1 MIKPRKSDHLRGLSC
16 DCAVIHGH
24 DRGGFARCQRIIL
37 REVCLLSFNEEK
49 AHIGARKAPVEGR
62 EDSIVS
68 YVMETM
74 PTPTHWGVEPTI
86 AKGKGHMCLLRG
98 KIFFYRVNLA
108 PTDRIYVPPEPEE
121 TPPVSPADLDP
132 ADRLLGNDRKRPVF
146 SRENDIDLF
155 ALEEQIQKK
164 LRGKSGSP
172 YEMSEDERLT
182 RINYRSTKE
191 IRRARYDL
199 EKRANRLRFGLIE
212 LTVVTL
218 FLCALELVPAF
229 GLPFPAMF
237 TPDGAPAVYL
247 GISLAG
253 LCFAAAISF
262 RDMAE
267 GLRNLVHRV
276 FNTRTVL
283 TIATA
288 TEIGHILYMLLLSLV
303 FHKSVTNTFAGP
315 VCFAVT
321 IYTANRLMH
330 TLRVARG
337 FGFVAKK
344 GLHSALLS
352 AEDSPVGVDLR
363 LASGSRNAKVCYLV
377 RTRILSGYFKNAC
390 REDSSSLI
398 MARLYPWLLLIAGVT
413 ALIGGIRGVWR
424 GDDFLAVG
432 SSALNAALVTSVP
445 ITGLLCLEIPLSV
458 TTKKLLRKG
467 ALLNGWNAVEK
478 FGDTDAFAVNTTDLF
493 PRGSIRVIKALAVSD
508 MEIEEVTASAASL
521 LMASGGALGEVF
533 GALIRNENRLRD
545 SVDGMFYE
553 NELGMSGFLRE
564 RRVLVG
570 NREMMTTHRVV
581 IAGGGLKRLDEF
593 EAMADKLGQQ
603 VLYVA
608 VNNRLVGV
616 YLLEYKASASVR
628 SALVQIISDG
638 TNLMIYTC
646 DANINVKLIT
656 QVFDLPPRFISI
668 LDNEGSRVYDSVTY
682 AVTDS
687 EEALLA
693 TNGSLKELSSAIR
706 AAVRMKETERLGL
719 LIQSICFVMGFLFVV
734 ILSVI
739 SPYAIDASQV
749 LMMQAV
755 FVIIS
760 LFSVLRAL

>member
-1 MIKPRKSDHLRGLSC
+1 
-16 DCAVIHGH
+16 
-24 DRGGFARCQRIIL
+24 
-37 REVCLLSFNEEK
+37 
-49 AHIGARKAPVEGR
+49 
-62 EDSIVS
+62 
-68 YVMETM
+68 
-74 PTPTHWGVEPTI
+74 
-86 AKGKGHMCLLRG
+86 
-98 KIFFYRVNLA
+98 
-108 PTDRIYVPPEPEE
+108 
-121 TPPVSPADLDP
+121 
-132 ADRLLGNDRKRPVF
+132 
-146 SRENDIDLF
+146 
-155 ALEEQIQKK
+155 
-164 LRGKSGSP
+164 
-172 YEMSEDERLT
+172 
-182 RINYRSTKE
+182 
-191 IRRARYDL
+191 
-199 EKRANRLRFGLIE
+199 
-212 LTVVTL
+212 
-218 FLCALELVPAF
+218 
-229 GLPFPAMF
+229 
-237 TPDGAPAVYL
+237 
-247 GISLAG
+247 
-253 LCFAAAISF
+253 
-262 RDMAE
+262 
-267 GLRNLVHRV
+267 
-276 FNTRTVL
+276 
-283 TIATA
+283 
-288 TEIGHILYMLLLSLV
+288 
-303 FHKSVTNTFAGP
+303 
-315 VCFAVT
+315 
-321 IYTANRLMH
+321 
-330 TLRVARG
+330 
-337 FGFVAKK
+337 
-344 GLHSALLS
+344 
-352 AEDSPVGVDLR
+352 
-363 LASGSRNAKVCYLV
+363 
-377 RTRILSGYFKNAC
+377 
-390 REDSSSLI
+390 
-398 MARLYPWLLLIAGVT
+398 
-413 ALIGGIRGVWR
+413 
-424 GDDFLAVG
+424 
-432 SSALNAALVTSVP
+432 
-445 ITGLLCLEIPLSV
+445 V

-603 VLYVA
+603 MLYVA